1 MNCRFCG
8 NILKE
13 IFLDLGSVP
22 PSNASLTK
30 ANLKKKEVYYPL
42 KVFVCKKCWLVQTKD
57 YLHPKKLFT
66 KKYKYFSSISHSFL
80 LHAKNYVDKIIKE
93 LSLSNKS
100 YVIEIGSNDG
110 YLLKNFLEKNIPC
123 LGIEPTNTA
132 KTAEKNGIKVL
143 REFFTKD
150 IAHKLSLQGKKAD
163 LIIANNVYAHVP
175 NINDFTE
182 GLKKILNKNGTI
194 TIEFH
199 HLLNLIKLHQ
209 FDVIY
214 HEHFSYLSLHVVR
227 EIFKKSGLR
236 IFNVKKINTHGG
248 SLQVY
253 ACHFDDNRK
262 THKSVNLLLNE
273 EKKKGLKKIET
284 YRKFKKDISKIKNN
298 LLNFLSK
305 IKKKRVVGF
314 CASAKGNSML
324 NYCNI
329 NKKLL
334 PVIFDSAKSK
344 QNLFM
349 CKSHIPIV
357 SPKNIFKIKPD
368 YVIILSWN
376 ISEEIINQFSM
387 LKKNKT
393 KFFAA
398 IPEIR
403 IL

>member
-22 PSNASLTK
+22 PSNSYLSK

-57 YLHPKKLFT
+57 CLHPKKLFT
-66 KKYKYFSSISHSFL
+66 KKYKYFSSISDSFL

-209 FDVIY
+209 FDLIY

-368 YVIILSWN
+368 YILILSWN

-393 KFFAA
+393 KFFVA
-398 IPEIR
+398 IPKIR

>member
-1 MNCRFCG
+1 
-8 NILKE
+8 LKE

-30 ANLKKKEVYYPL
+30 ANLKKKEVCYPL
-42 KVFVCKKCWLVQTKD
+42 KIFVCKKCWLVQTKD
-57 YLHPKKLFT
+57 YVHPKKLFT
-66 KKYKYFSSISHSFL
+66 TKYKYFSSISHSFL
-80 LHAKNYVDKIIKE
+80 MHAKNYVDKIIKE

-100 YVIEIGSNDG
+100 YIIEIGSNDG
-110 YLLKNFLEKNIPC
+110 YLLKNFLKKNIPC

-150 IAHKLSLQGKKAD
+150 IAHKLSMQGKKAD

-175 NINDFTE
+175 NINDFTQ
-182 GLKKILNKNGTI
+182 GLKKILKKNGTI
-194 TIEFH
+194 SIEFH
-199 HLLNLIKLHQ
+199 HLLNLIELHQ

-214 HEHFSYLSLHVVR
+214 HEHFSYLSLHVVH

-248 SLQVY
+248 SLRVY

-273 EKKKGLKKIET
+273 ENKKGLKKIET
-284 YRKFKKDISKIKNN
+284 YRKFKKHINKIKNN

-305 IKKKRVVGF
+305 NKKKKVVAYG
-314 CASAKGNSML
+314 AAAKGNTLL
-324 NYCNI
+324 NYCGI
-329 NKKLL
+329 KKKLL
-334 PVIFDSAKSK
+334 PIIFDSAKSK

-349 CKSHIPIV
+349 CGSHIPIA
-357 SPKNIFKIKPD
+357 SPKTIFKIRPD
-368 YVIILSWN
+368 YVLILPYN
-376 ISEEIINQFSM
+376 ISEEIIKQYSM
-387 LKKNKT
+387 LKKNGT
-393 KFFAA
+393 KFVVA
-398 IPEIR
+398 IPELK